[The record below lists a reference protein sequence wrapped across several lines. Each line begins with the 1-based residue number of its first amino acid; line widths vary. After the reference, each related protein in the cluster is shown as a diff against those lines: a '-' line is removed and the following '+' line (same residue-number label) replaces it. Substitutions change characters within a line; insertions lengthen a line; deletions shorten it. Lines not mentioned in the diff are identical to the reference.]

1 MGKKSVGVF
10 FHVWKFTGMVSRYVH
25 PWPELFEGDLSALM
39 DELGFDTLASPTHS
53 PVIDPETS
61 SQLFFVSSMEFGMII
76 N

>member
-1 MGKKSVGVF
+1 M
-10 FHVWKFTGMVSRYVH
+10 H

-76 N
+76 NF

>member
-1 MGKKSVGVF
+1 
-10 FHVWKFTGMVSRYVH
+10 MVSRYVH

-76 N
+76 NLMLCHVSDPILSDPDVA